1 MVKILSATDLAL
13 LREGGASVSH
23 EKREVSV
30 DGLSLLVEQMRRV
43 AEANET
49 IARKR
54 NDDLLAAV
62 TRLTEVIQAKE
73 SKDVDLKPL
82 VEAVGGLKQT
92 VEVQPHGPVTYRLDV
107 ERDQRQLLTSAT
119 FTPVK
124 H

>member
-1 MVKILSATDLAL
+1 VIKSKDISV
-13 LREGGASVSH
+13 LRGKGVSLTP
-23 EKREVSV
+23 EVREVQV
-30 DGLSLLVEQMRRV
+30 GGLEALVEQMRRV
-43 AEANET
+43 AEANEV
-49 IARKR
+49 ISRKR

-82 VEAVGGLKQT
+82 VEAVSGLKQT
-92 VEVQPHGPVTYRLDV
+92 VEVQPHAPVAYRLDV